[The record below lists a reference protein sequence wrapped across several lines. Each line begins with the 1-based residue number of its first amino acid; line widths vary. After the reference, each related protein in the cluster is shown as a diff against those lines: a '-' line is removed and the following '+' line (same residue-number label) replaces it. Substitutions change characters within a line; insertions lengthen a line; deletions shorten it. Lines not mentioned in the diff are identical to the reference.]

1 VFIYLKVSRYEW
13 RKLSILRG
21 FFTRY
26 FIAGRSLNPSAV
38 LLLKD
43 FDPEAAPTRQF
54 APHPPIGFGRANKTV
69 MTI

>member
-1 VFIYLKVSRYEW
+1 
-13 RKLSILRG
+13 LRG

-26 FIAGRSLNPSAV
+26 FIAGRSLNPSPV

-43 FDPEAAPTRQF
+43 FDPEAAQTRQF